1 MDKPFTP
8 APGAPSPEPRYEP
21 DGGISRGAMVA
32 AAVLIALA
40 LGGGWYWWQQRKP
53 AVPPLPTAVTEPA
66 PVAAAPA
73 PPPPAASEPAIQ
85 HPIEAPPAATAEAP
99 RTLDQSEGVIVQA
112 LSALLGSKPG
122 ASMVRRDDFVRRA
135 VATIDNLGR
144 AHAAPRLW
152 PVNPMAGKFS
162 VEPVDGKQVIS
173 QANSVR
179 YSAFVAFAESLDSA
193 RAATLYKQ
201 NYPLFQ
207 TAYKELGYPSGY
219 FNDRLVA
226 VIDQLLATPRTR
238 RAAGGEADRSQG
250 RSRLDAAVDALRV
263 RRPSTR
269 SAARRLEGAVAH
281 GPRQRAQVEG
291 QAARVSCGHCQRERQ
306 KLGAD
311 EEHVVGRVRHARL
324 LAGVA
329 RRGATGSGR
338 HTADGLD
345 ALDALH

>member
-8 APGAPSPEPRYEP
+8 GAGAPAPEPRYDP
-21 DGGISRGAMVA
+21 DGGISRGAMAA

-53 AVPPLPTAVTEPA
+53 AVPSVPSAVTEPP
-66 PVAAAPA
+66 PVAAAA
-73 PPPPAASEPAIQ
+73 PPPAPAASEPAIQ
-85 HPIEAPPAATAEAP
+85 HPIEEPVAAATAEAP
-99 RTLDQSEGVIVQA
+99 RTLDQSEGVVVQA

-162 VEPVDGKQVIS
+162 VEQDGGKEVIS

-193 RAATLYKQ
+193 RAAALYKQ

-207 TAYKELGYPSGY
+207 TAYKELGYPRGY
-219 FNDRLVA
+219 FNDRMVA
-226 VIDQLLATPRTR
+226 VIDQLLATPEPAGPLAVKLTEVKGEVASTQPWTRYEFADPQLEALPAGSKALLRMGPDNARKLKAKLREFR
-238 RAAGGEADRSQG
+238 RAI
-250 RSRLDAAVDALRV
+250 
-263 RRPSTR
+263 
-269 SAARRLEGAVAH
+269 
-281 GPRQRAQVEG
+281 
-291 QAARVSCGHCQRERQ
+291 
-306 KLGAD
+306 
-311 EEHVVGRVRHARL
+311 
-324 LAGVA
+324 
-329 RRGATGSGR
+329 ATGPGKN
-338 HTADGLD
+338 
-345 ALDALH
+345 

>member
-8 APGAPSPEPRYEP
+8 EARTPSPEPRYDP
-21 DGGISRGAMVA
+21 DGSGISRGAMVA

-53 AVPPLPTAVTEPA
+53 AVPPVPTAVTEPPA
-66 PVAAAPA
+66 VAAAPPA
-73 PPPPAASEPAIQ
+73 PASAASEPVIQ

-99 RTLDQSEGVIVQA
+99 RTLDQAEGAIVQA

-162 VEPVDGKQVIS
+162 VEQAEGKGVIS
-173 QANSVR
+173 QVNSVR

-193 RAATLYKQ
+193 RAAALYKQ
-201 NYPLFQ
+201 NYALFQ

-226 VIDQLLATPRTR
+226 VIDQLLATPEPAGPLAVKLTEVKGEVASTQPWTR
-238 RAAGGEADRSQG
+238 YEFADPQLEALPAGSKALLRMGPDNARKLKAKLREFRAAIAK
-250 RSRLDAAVDALRV
+250 
-263 RRPSTR
+263 
-269 SAARRLEGAVAH
+269 
-281 GPRQRAQVEG
+281 GPA
-291 QAARVSCGHCQRERQ
+291 
-306 KLGAD
+306 KN
-311 EEHVVGRVRHARL
+311 
-324 LAGVA
+324 
-329 RRGATGSGR
+329 
-338 HTADGLD
+338 
-345 ALDALH
+345 

>member
-8 APGAPSPEPRYEP
+8 APGAPSPEPRYDP

-40 LGGGWYWWQQRKP
+40 LGGGWYWWWQHKP
-53 AVPPLPTAVTEPA
+53 AVPPVPTAVSEPA

-85 HPIEAPPAATAEAP
+85 HPIEAPPATAAETP

-162 VEPVDGKQVIS
+162 VEPADGKEVIS

-179 YSAFVAFAESLDSA
+179 YGAFVAFAESLDSA
-193 RAATLYKQ
+193 RAAALYKQ
-201 NYPLFQ
+201 NYALFQ

-226 VIDQLLATPRTR
+226 VIDQLLATPEPAGPLAVKLTEVKGEVASTQPWTR
-238 RAAGGEADRSQG
+238 YEFTDPQLEALPAGSK
-250 RSRLDAAVDALRV
+250 ALLRMGPDNA
-263 RRPSTR
+263 RKLKAKLREFR
-269 SAARRLEGAVAH
+269 SAVAT
-281 GPRQRAQVEG
+281 GPR
-291 QAARVSCGHCQRERQ
+291 
-306 KLGAD
+306 KN
-311 EEHVVGRVRHARL
+311 
-324 LAGVA
+324 
-329 RRGATGSGR
+329 
-338 HTADGLD
+338 
-345 ALDALH
+345 

>member
-1 MDKPFTP
+1 MDKPHTP
-8 APGAPSPEPRYEP
+8 APGAPRAPASEPRYDP
-21 DGGISRGAMVA
+21 DGGISRGAMAA

-40 LGGGWYWWQQRKP
+40 IGGGWYWWQQRKP
-53 AVPPLPTAVTEPA
+53 AVPPVPTAVTEPA

-85 HPIEAPPAATAEAP
+85 HPIEAPPVATAEAP
-99 RTLDQSEGVIVQA
+99 RTLDQSDAVIAQA

-162 VEPVDGKQVIS
+162 VEQAGGKEVIS

-193 RAATLYKQ
+193 RAAALYKQ

-219 FNDRLVA
+219 FNDRVVA
-226 VIDQLLATPRTR
+226 VIDQLLATPEPAGPLAVKLTEVKGEVASTQPWTR
-238 RAAGGEADRSQG
+238 YEFADPQLEALPAGSK
-250 RSRLDAAVDALRV
+250 ALLRMG
-263 RRPSTR
+263 PDN
-269 SAARRLEGAVAH
+269 ARKLKAKL
-281 GPRQRAQVEG
+281 
-291 QAARVSCGHCQRERQ
+291 RE
-306 KLGAD
+306 L
-311 EEHVVGRVRHARL
+311 
-324 LAGVA
+324 
-329 RRGATGSGR
+329 RGAIAKGP
-338 HTADGLD
+338 AKN
-345 ALDALH
+345 